1 MPGYDG
7 TGPKGRGLMTGRGGG
22 YCLLKLPGS
31 PDEPLSGFAGR
42 AGLPVR
48 LWPDGIGMDLASLI
62 LRAQRLEAELRDI
75 RRRLGAMGRDER
87 STTSDPES

>member
-7 TGPKGRGLMTGRGGG
+7 TGPKGRGPMTGRGGG

-42 AGLPVR
+42 SGLPVR
-48 LWPDGIGMDLASLI
+48 LWPDGRGVDLASLS
-62 LRAQRLEAELRDI
+62 LRAQRLEAELRDM
-75 RRRLGAMGRDER
+75 RRRLMALGQD
-87 STTSDPES
+87 

>member
-7 TGPKGRGLMTGRGGG
+7 TGPRGRGPMTGRGGG

-42 AGLPVR
+42 SGLSR
-48 LWPDGIGMDLASLI
+48 AALARWNRNGLGFPS
-62 LRAQRLEAELRDI
+62 LRAQRLEAELRDM
-75 RRRLGAMGRDER
+75 RRRIVALGRK
-87 STTSDPES
+87 